1 MPSPDRATD
10 RNRRFACRRI
20 YVTGAASG
28 IGLATARLL
37 AGQGA
42 RLALVDIDAARLAA
56 AAGETGG
63 TPLVVDLR
71 DGDAI
76 DRSVA
81 QAAEAMGGIDGVVN
95 CAGVPSGADIA
106 ELDPAEW
113 ERVIGVNL
121 TAPYRICRAAA
132 PWLRQAP
139 SGAVVNIASGAGL
152 LPTGPG
158 SSAYSASKGGLIA
171 LGKAMAKDF
180 GPSVRVNCICPGV
193 VETPMTEHILHGMDE
208 AFSAAFVAQYT
219 LKRVA
224 DPSELAEAIAFLL
237 SDEASFITGATIPV
251 DGGRIFH

>member
-1 MPSPDRATD
+1 MPPPRA
-10 RNRRFACRRI
+10 
-20 YVTGAASG
+20 
-28 IGLATARLL
+28 
-37 AGQGA
+37 
-42 RLALVDIDAARLAA
+42 
-56 AAGETGG
+56 TGG
-63 TPLVVDLR
+63 TPFPVDLR

-81 QAAEAMGGIDGVVN
+81 EAAQAMGGIDGVVN

-113 ERVIGVNL
+113 ERVIAINL
-121 TAPYRICRAAA
+121 TAPYRDMPRGGALAAGG
-132 PWLRQAP
+132 RE

-180 GPSVRVNCICPGV
+180 GPSVRVNSVCPGV

-251 DGGRIFH
+251 DGGRVFH

>member
-1 MPSPDRATD
+1 MPESHLGKD
-10 RNRRFACRRI
+10 RNRRFAGRRI
-20 YVTGAASG
+20 YLTGAASG

-37 AGQGA
+37 SCQGA
-42 RLALVDIDAARLAA
+42 RLALIDIDAERLGPVAE
-56 AAGETGG
+56 ETGG
-63 TPLVVDLR
+63 LALATDLR

-76 DRSVA
+76 DRSVT
-81 QAAEAMGGIDGVVN
+81 QAVEAMSGIDGVVN

-113 ERVIGVNL
+113 DRVIAINL

-132 PWLRQAP
+132 PWLRQAQ

-171 LGKAMAKDF
+171 LTKAMAKDF

-208 AFSAAFVAQYT
+208 AFAAAFVAQYT
-219 LKRVA
+219 LQRVA
-224 DPSELAEAIAFLL
+224 DPTELAEAIAFLL
-237 SDEASFITGATIPV
+237 SGEASFITGATIPV
-251 DGGRIFH
+251 DGGRVFH

>member
-1 MPSPDRATD
+1 MPGNPD
-10 RNRRFACRRI
+10 RNRRFAGRRI

-37 AGQGA
+37 ASQGA
-42 RLALVDIDAARLAA
+42 AVALVDFQADKLAA
-56 AAGETGG
+56 VAAETGG
-63 TPLVVDLR
+63 KALVIDLR

-81 QAAEAMGGIDGVVN
+81 EAAEAMGGIDGVVN

-113 ERVIGVNL
+113 DRVLAINL
-121 TAPYRICRAAA
+121 TAPYRVCRAAA

-139 SGAVVNIASGAGL
+139 SGAVVNIASGVGL
-152 LPTGPG
+152 RPTGPG
-158 SSAYSASKGGLIA
+158 SSAYAASKGGLIA
-171 LGKAMAKDF
+171 LGKALAMDF
-180 GPSVRVNCICPGV
+180 GPKVRVNTICPGV

-208 AFSAAFVAQYT
+208 AFAAAFVAQYT

-224 DPSELAEAIAFLL
+224 DPAELAEAIAFLL
-237 SDEASFITGATIPV
+237 SDEASFITGATLPV